1 MTMKSLTSLTLF
13 ASVALFSLPTFA
25 QDKPTETAI
34 QQAPEIVEIYTADD
48 AAAVLNARILALK
61 TVMALND
68 DQQKNWDTV
77 EKAIRDIAGKAAERK
92 LERSKAKPPGNIA
105 DILER
110 TADAEITR
118 GEELK
123 KLTVAM
129 KPLVES
135 LTFAQQMRIPSFRGM
150 KESSNGL
157 AQPTSELWIFEEEQ

>member
-48 AAAVLNARILALK
+48 A
-61 TVMALND
+61 ALND

-135 LTFAQQMRIPSFRGM
+135 LTFAQQMRIPSFLGM

>member
-1 MTMKSLTSLTLF
+1 MKSLTSLTLF

-77 EKAIRDIAGKAAERK
+77 EKAIRDIAGKAAER
-92 LERSKAKPPGNIA
+92 
-105 DILER
+105 
-110 TADAEITR
+110 
-118 GEELK
+118 
-123 KLTVAM
+123 
-129 KPLVES
+129 
-135 LTFAQQMRIPSFRGM
+135 
-150 KESSNGL
+150 
-157 AQPTSELWIFEEEQ
+157 

>member
-1 MTMKSLTSLTLF
+1 MTMRSLTSLTLST
-13 ASVALFSLPTFA
+13 SVALFSLPTFA
-25 QDKPTETAI
+25 QDKPAETAR

-48 AAAVLNARILALK
+48 AAAVLDARIIALK
-61 TVMALND
+61 TVLALND
-68 DQQKNWDTV
+68 DQLKNWDTV
-77 EKAIRDIAGKAAERK
+77 EKAIRDIAAKAAERK
-92 LERSKAKPPGNIA
+92 HERSKATPPGNIA

-123 KLTVAM
+123 KLTAAM

-135 LTFAQQMRIPSFRGM
+135 LTFEQQMRIPSFLGM